1 MWEYPGATGSRL
13 CDVRVATK
21 AETVPERLAL
31 AAGVIP
37 TPLLETF
44 EAFAMAR
51 AVMAGASL
59 GVFDALAERP
69 DDAAGLARRLDLD
82 ARGADSLL
90 VALHAIGYVEWRDD
104 RYRNAPSVEK
114 FVLRDGPQSV
124 RAYIESFNED
134 MWDEFS
140 RTDHAVRTGETTGL
154 HGRAP
159 DDPYWERYMRGL
171 FDLTKLA
178 GDDVA
183 KMIAARNPR
192 RMLDLAGGHG
202 GYAMA
207 MCRRHPDLTVT
218 IAELEGAARI
228 GRKIVEEQGM
238 ADRVDFLVGDMFE
251 ADLGD
256 GYDVVTA
263 FQILHHFDEDRNVE
277 LLSRARRAVREGGTV
292 AVLEQERPPAGER
305 GSTIGALTGLLFYI
319 TSHARTYTADELVT
333 FVEAAGFERVKTRRS
348 QRLPG
353 HIVVTARA

>member
-1 MWEYPGATGSRL
+1 M
-13 CDVRVATK
+13 RVATK

-31 AAGVIP
+31 AAGLIP

-82 ARGADSLL
+82 PRGADSLL
-90 VALHAIGYVEWRDD
+90 VALHAIGYVERRDG

-114 FVLRDGPQSV
+114 FVLRDAPQSV

-140 RTDHAVRTGETTGL
+140 RVDHAVRTGETTGL
-154 HGRAP
+154 HDRPPG
-159 DDPYWERYMRGL
+159 DPYWERYMRGL

-183 KMIAARNPR
+183 KMIPARKPR

-207 MCRRHPDLTVT
+207 MCRRHPGLTVT
-218 IAELEGAARI
+218 IAELEGAAQI
-228 GRKIVEEQGM
+228 GRSIVEEQGM
-238 ADRVDFLVGDMFE
+238 TDRIDFLVGDMFE
-251 ADLGD
+251 SELGD

-263 FQILHHFDEDRNVE
+263 FQILHHFDADRNVE

-319 TSHARTYTADELVT
+319 TSNARTYTADELAT
-333 FVEAAGFERVKTRRS
+333 FTEAAGFDRVKTRRS

-353 HIVVTARA
+353 HVVVTARA